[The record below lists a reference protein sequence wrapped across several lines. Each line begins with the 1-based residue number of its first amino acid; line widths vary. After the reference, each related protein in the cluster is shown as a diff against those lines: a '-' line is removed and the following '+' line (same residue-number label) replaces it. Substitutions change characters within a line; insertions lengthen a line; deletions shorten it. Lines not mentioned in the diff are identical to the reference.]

1 MKLKGYTIS
10 SRGEVLRKDGKDI
23 PNSFRVIS
31 EIELTA
37 QELAEQI
44 TTVDFLRLVELY
56 KEPEPK
62 EPKVYNEDVIFM
74 CKKHK
79 RVNCGECFEVLPK
92 KLEVPKCNLKSK
104 ENLTDVREQEAILDL
119 LKANVDIMGRSNLFR
134 PKDKPKQECKHGYV
148 KNCVIQVRKGDGT
161 LFRISNGDNPVAFL
175 DSYYIIPKEDYE
187 PQPKKIEECG
197 CNPKTTNPMR
207 YNPCSVCGKP
217 LPKFNKIEELDMC
230 IKKAINFDEIVVL
243 KNMQDKINELVRV
256 LNGGKG

>member
-1 MKLKGYTIS
+1 MKLKIKGKIQGYYMH
-10 SRGEVLRKDGKDI
+10 G
-23 PNSFRVIS
+23 
-31 EIELTA
+31 ELTEA
-37 QELAEQI
+37 EIDISPEELASQLDRWEMSKLI
-44 TTVDFLRLVELY
+44 TCHQY
-56 KEPEPK
+56 SGGKYGKETPPK
-62 EPKVYNEDVIFM
+62 EPKEYNEDVIFM
-74 CKKHK
+74 CKKHT

-92 KLEVPKCNLKSK
+92 KLEVPNCHLKIEDEPK
-104 ENLTDVREQEAILDL
+104 ENLTDVRECICGQ
-119 LKANVDIMGRSNLFR
+119 KWVNHN
-134 PKDKPKQECKHGYV
+134 PNKCKPTSTLPEIAEECEHGYV
-148 KNCVIQVRKGDGT
+148 KNCVIQVREGDGV
-161 LFRISNGDNPVAFL
+161 LFRRIDGKNPVAFL

-256 LNGGKG
+256 LNGKG